1 MSPASILLLLALSA
15 IWGSSFIFMRHLA
28 PILGPVMTAD
38 MRVLI
43 AGVALAAFFV
53 AIRFKPGWRKNWKHF
68 LVLGMVNS
76 GIPFL
81 LYSFAALYL
90 PGSLEAILNSTAPL
104 FGAVFSALWLAERLT
119 LRKLAGLVL
128 GTAGVVLVSSMDSFE
143 RTLMGFLAVA
153 ACLLAPACY
162 ALAGIYVKKR
172 ASAVKPMAIA
182 GGSQLAAGLVL
193 LPLVF
198 VFPPT
203 QPVTLQ
209 VGAII
214 AAFALLCSAVAYL
227 IYYRLIADIGPTRA
241 LTVTFL
247 IPVFAMVW
255 GALFLAE
262 TITVARVV
270 GAVVILCGTALIALP
285 GAAPAVV
292 KR

>member
-1 MSPASILLLLALSA
+1 MTLQSTLLLLALSA

-28 PILGPVMTAD
+28 PILGPVLTAD

-43 AGVALAAFFV
+43 AGIALAAFFA

-104 FGAVFSALWLAERLT
+104 FGALFSALWLAERLT

-128 GTAGVVLVSSMDSFE
+128 GIAGVVLVSSMDTFE
-143 RTLMGFLAVA
+143 RTPMGFLAVA

-198 VFPPT
+198 IFPPT

-209 VGAII
+209 VGALT
-214 AAFALLCSAVAYL
+214 AAFALFCSALAYL
-227 IYYRLIADIGPTRA
+227 IYYRLIADVGPTRA

-247 IPVFAMVW
+247 IPIFAMAW

-270 GAVVILCGTALIALP
+270 GAVVILGGTALIALP
-285 GAAPAVV
+285 GKSLPA
-292 KR
+292 KPR